1 MSIMEKLNTV
11 KQYSELSYYL
21 ASDYE
26 DIKGGSGLGW
36 DVSLAQYTAQH
47 SEPSHELPQLQHGMD
62 GGCLP

>member
-26 DIKGGSGLGW
+26 DIKRGVRTG
-36 DVSLAQYTAQH
+36 V
-47 SEPSHELPQLQHGMD
+47 
-62 GGCLP
+62 GCLTSSVHSSAQ